1 MELRSYEIAFM
12 VSVVF
17 TLPAA
22 GADYTLDIF
31 GNANMD
37 DTIDVQDVVYVKGI
51 IYGSEKPTD
60 FADANYDG
68 AIDEKDIDQIEAIIE
83 GSESE
88 LVLMDS
94 AGRLVRVKK
103 PLQKVATCS
112 RHFLEVAQSL
122 KIPEE
127 TIVAISDEV
136 IDEDYSVLFPRWQDK
151 IVMGC
156 TGNPSAEIDCESIL
170 SADPELVILYASFD
184 SSEPAQENLVAA
196 GVNVIR
202 FNFNRPDLDNL
213 FQKEVTKVGY
223 LFDKK
228 EEAKEL
234 LSFYKK
240 YETLVQDRLADV
252 PEEEMPKVYYES
264 FTNPYVTFNQFARV
278 ETTGGKNIIPTR
290 GIEKTM
296 GVMNV
301 DPEQIVAENPDVI
314 IKMASRNVHAGY
326 HFDAQDTGDLAA
338 IRDEILGR
346 PELQNVNAVKNGNVY
361 VISGFVMQ
369 SGPCSGCKYFLQ
381 DLYQAKWFH
390 PELFEDIDPKA
401 VHQEYLKQFQG
412 LDLDLDQ
419 MGVFVYPVA

>member
-1 MELRSYEIAFM
+1 MKFRSYVIALM
-12 VSVVF
+12 LGIVVS
-17 TLPAA
+17 LPAA
-22 GADYTLDIF
+22 AADYTLDIF

-37 DTIDVQDVVYVKGI
+37 DTIDEQDVAYVKGI
-51 IYGSEKPTD
+51 MDGSEQPTD

-68 AIDEKDIDQIEAIIE
+68 AIDEKDVDQIEAIIE
-83 GSESE
+83 GSEDE

-94 AGRLVRVKK
+94 ADRIVRVKM

-127 TIVAISDEV
+127 AIVAVADEV

-156 TGNPSAEIDCESIL
+156 TGNPSAEVDCESIL
-170 SADPELVILYASFD
+170 SADPDLVILYASFD
-184 SSEPAQENLVAA
+184 SSEPAQENLEAA

-202 FNFNRPDLDNL
+202 FNFNRPDMDDL

-223 LFDKK
+223 LFDRR

-234 LSFYKK
+234 LSFYEK
-240 YETLVQDRLADV
+240 YENLVQDRLADI
-252 PEEEMPKVYYES
+252 PEEEWPKVYYES

-278 ETTGGKNIIPTR
+278 ETTGGRNIIPTR
-290 GIEKTM
+290 GFEKTM

-301 DPEQIVAENPDVI
+301 DPEQVVAENPDVI
-314 IKMASRNVHAGY
+314 IKMAPRNIHAGY
-326 HFDAQDTGDLAA
+326 NFDTQDTGDLAA
-338 IRDEILGR
+338 ARDEILQR
-346 PELQNVNAVKNGNVY
+346 PELQNVNAVKNGKVY

-390 PELFEDIDPKA
+390 PELFEDVDPKA
-401 VHQEYLKQFQG
+401 VHQEYLEQFQG

>member
-1 MELRSYEIAFM
+1 MALRSYAIGLLFSILFAL
-12 VSVVF
+12 SA
-17 TLPAA
+17 T

-37 DTIDVQDVVYVKGI
+37 DTIDEQDVVYLNGI
-51 IYGSEKPTD
+51 IDGTEETTD

-68 AIDEKDIDQIEAIIE
+68 VIHEKDVDQIEAIIE
-83 GSESE
+83 GSEGE

-94 AGRLVRVKK
+94 ADRPVRVKM

-127 TIVAISDEV
+127 AIVAVSDEV

-156 TGNPSAEIDCESIL
+156 TGNPSVEVDCESIL
-170 SADPELVILYASFD
+170 SADPELVILYASFE
-184 SSEPAQENLVAA
+184 SSEPAQENLEAA
-196 GVNVIR
+196 GVDVIR
-202 FNFNRPDLDNL
+202 FNFNRPDMDDL
-213 FQKEVTKVGY
+213 FQKEVTKIGY
-223 LFDKK
+223 LFNRR
-228 EEAKEL
+228 EEAQEL
-234 LSFYKK
+234 LSFYEK
-240 YETLVQDRLADV
+240 YENLVKDRLADI
-252 PEEEMPKVYYES
+252 PEEEKPKVYYES
-264 FTNPYVTFNQFARV
+264 FTNSYVTFNQFARV
-278 ETTGGKNIIPTR
+278 ETTGGRNIIPSGGFER
-290 GIEKTM
+290 TM

-301 DPEQIVAENPDVI
+301 DPEQIVSENPDVI
-314 IKMASRNVHAGY
+314 IKMAPRNLHAGY
-326 HFDAQDTGDLAA
+326 HFEAQDTGELAA
-338 IRDEILGR
+338 VRDEILQR
-346 PELQNVNAVKNGNVY
+346 PELQNVNAVKNGKVY

-401 VHQEYLKQFQG
+401 VHQEYLEQFQG

-419 MGVFVYPVA
+419 KGVFVYPVA